1 MNENAND
8 QGSVTGRALGTT
20 LGIAGSLA
28 LGGAGILMGS
38 KVIGSIG
45 SGASKKAANTT
56 AKNVRG
62 TRSEYLQ
69 KNYESMVDT
78 INKSKNK

>member
-1 MNENAND
+1 MNENANE

-38 KVIGSIG
+38 KAIGKIG
-45 SGASKKAANTT
+45 RGTSKNAAKTV

-69 KNYESMVDT
+69 KNYKSMVET
-78 INKSKNK
+78 LKKNS